1 MLGKDVKAKMD
12 LKESPDKGVFVKD
25 LTMVTVKTVAEME
38 KYMNIGTDNRSV
50 AATKMNNTSSRS
62 HSLFTLYIECSYIP
76 EG

>member
-50 AATKMNNTSSRS
+50 GATKMNSSSSRS
-62 HSLFTLYIECSYIP
+62 HSLFTLCIECSYIP